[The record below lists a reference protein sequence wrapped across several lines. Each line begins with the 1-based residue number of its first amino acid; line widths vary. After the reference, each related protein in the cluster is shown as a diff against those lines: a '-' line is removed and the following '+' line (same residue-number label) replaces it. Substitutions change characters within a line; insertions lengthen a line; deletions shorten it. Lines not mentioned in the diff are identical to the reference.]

1 MTPVELEN
9 LITHT
14 QALKAE
20 TQTLELKAAAQGCP
34 SRLYDTLSSFS
45 NQDEGG
51 ILLFGIDEQ
60 RDFTPVGVYNA
71 QDLMKHVTE
80 QCGQMTPLVRPVF
93 TTLLK

>member
-34 SRLYDTLSSFS
+34 SRLT
-45 NQDEGG
+45 
-51 ILLFGIDEQ
+51 
-60 RDFTPVGVYNA
+60 TPCPVSPTR
-71 QDLMKHVTE
+71 MKAGYF
-80 QCGQMTPLVRPVF
+80 CSA
-93 TTLLK
+93 

>member
-60 RDFTPVGVYNA
+60 RDGCQGEEAF
-71 QDLMKHVTE
+71 
-80 QCGQMTPLVRPVF
+80 
-93 TTLLK
+93 